1 MIGRL
6 RGTLVARR
14 LESVV
19 LDVGGVGYE
28 VLVTPSALAE
38 LPSIGEEI
46 VLHTHMHVR
55 EDAMTLFGFT
65 DEAQQEWFRILL
77 GAPGVGPKVALAM
90 LATMDPDQ
98 LLAAIASD
106 DVDALTVVPGIGK
119 RSAQKIVLELKPKVG
134 EAGLAGSA
142 STSEAAQVREALE
155 QLGYSASEVR
165 DIIGDVDP
173 TVPVAEQIRSALKA
187 LGRDRHA

>member
-14 LESVV
+14 FDAVV
-19 LDVGGVGYE
+19 LDVGGIGYE
-28 VLVTPSALAE
+28 VAVTPRALSD

-46 VLHTHMHVR
+46 VLHTHLHVR

-90 LATMDPDQ
+90 LATMEPDQ
-98 LLAAIASD
+98 LLTAIASD
-106 DVDALTVVPGIGK
+106 DVDALTAVPGIGK

-134 EAGLAGSA
+134 EVGLGSP
-142 STSEAAQVREALE
+142 TGTDAAQVREALE
-155 QLGYSASEVR
+155 QLGYSATEVR
-165 DIIGDVDP
+165 DVIGEVDP
-173 TVPVAEQIRSALKA
+173 AAPIAEQVRTALKA